1 MPLSAENTGDR
12 FKMNRVRMDGIYL
25 LLIGSAML
33 IVLDAAIGS
42 VSPDPMIDFLGGVYN
57 PAKCLIQHC
66 DPYNEGELLRFYQA
80 NGIEYQ
86 QLTAMDR
93 INVIR
98 FVYPPTGFSFAAP
111 FALLPRGPASML
123 WMLLMVG
130 GLIFASFLAWNL
142 GADSAPVLAG
152 GLIGILLANS
162 ELLIVIGNPS
172 GVVIGLCVVAVWC
185 FLKERFVSVGILF
198 LAICLAVKPQAVG
211 LIWLYFFLAGGVY
224 RKRAMQTLLVL
235 VAIGLP
241 SVLWVWHVSPHWMSE
256 LHSNVQAFAGHGGFA
271 DPGPASTSSHGA
283 GRMINLQTVISV
295 FRDDPRI
302 YNQVSYLIC
311 APLLLLWVFVTLRS
325 RFSQQKAWLALA
337 AIAALSMLPVYHRQY
352 DAKLLLL
359 TVPACAMLW
368 AEGGLIGRIALYV
381 NIAGFVLSGDIWW
394 LLLSAFVNSLHLH
407 ATMLTVKIL
416 TVLEV
421 FPVPLS
427 LLVMGIFYLWVYASR
442 SSGSVVKAESVSQ
455 GESPLAPAQPG
466 FRLDLKRPLNRLFP
480 RLPDILDRKIEL
492 S

>member
-1 MPLSAENTGDR
+1 
-12 FKMNRVRMDGIYL
+12 MNRVRMDGIYL

-33 IVLDAAIGS
+33 IVLGAAIGS

-66 DPYNEGELLRFYQA
+66 DPYNEGELLRIYQES
-80 NGIEYQ
+80 GIEHQ
-86 QLTAMDR
+86 RHTVVDR
-93 INVIR
+93 INATR
-98 FVYPPTGFSFAAP
+98 FIYPPTAFSFSVP
-111 FALLPRGPASML
+111 FAILPWGPASML
-123 WMLLMVG
+123 WMLLTVG

-142 GADSAPVLAG
+142 GADYAPVLAG

-162 ELLIVIGNPS
+162 EMLIVIGNPS
-172 GVVIGLCVVAVWC
+172 GVVISLCVVAVWC

-198 LAICLAVKPQAVG
+198 LAICLAVKPQTVG

-224 RKRAMQTLLVL
+224 RKRAIQTLLVL

-241 SVLWVWHVSPHWMSE
+241 SVLWVWHVSPHWARE
-256 LHSNVQAFAGHGGFA
+256 LHSNILAFAAHGSFG

-283 GRMINLQTVISV
+283 VRMINLQTVISV

-302 YNQVSYLIC
+302 YNPVSYLIC
-311 APLLLLWVFVTLRS
+311 VPLLLLWVIVTLRT
-325 RFSQQKAWLALA
+325 RFSRQKAWLALA

-352 DAKLLLL
+352 DTKLLLL

-368 AEGGLIGRIALYV
+368 AEGGLIGRIALFV
-381 NIAGFVLSGDIWW
+381 NTAGFVLSGDLWW

-442 SSGSVVKAESVSQ
+442 SSGSVVMAESGSQ
-455 GESPLAPAQPG
+455 GESPLAPTQPSFG
-466 FRLDLKRPLNRLFP
+466 LDMKRPLNMLFP
-480 RLPDILDRKIEL
+480 RLPDIPDGKREL